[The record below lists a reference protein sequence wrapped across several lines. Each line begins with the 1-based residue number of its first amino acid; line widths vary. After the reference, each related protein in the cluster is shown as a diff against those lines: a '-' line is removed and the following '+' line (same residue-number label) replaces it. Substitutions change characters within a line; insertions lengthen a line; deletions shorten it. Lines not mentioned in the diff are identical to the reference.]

1 VTPSAKRIRPPETVP
16 LTDVLAALSFALDL
30 TEGQPM
36 GHALRTGLIGMELAA
51 RLDLPLQMRRDLY
64 YASLLKDAGCSSN
77 AAGVF
82 EIFGTDDIAAKRARM
97 VTDWSNDVRA
107 AMYALEHAAPGAS
120 WFERAKRVAT
130 LAKQGTRAAARLV
143 QVRCDRGA
151 DIVMQLGFGR
161 GAAETV
167 RALEEHWDGHGHPLG
182 LKGEQIPLTA
192 RVLGLAQI
200 LEVFGAGGGPYA
212 GLALVRRRS
221 GKWFDPTVVEACL
234 GMEPMLARWLA
245 MSTRELREEVSQ
257 AEPGHASLLA
267 GTSTLRRVAHVFA
280 GIVDAKS
287 PFTGVHSQRVADV
300 SVAIAEHLGW
310 SKVRVEE
317 TRAAALLH
325 DLGKLSVPNSI
336 LDKPG
341 ALDPGEWEIMR
352 MHALYT
358 ERILEHVKGFEWFAF
373 ASASHHERMDGS
385 GYCRGLGG
393 DSLPELSRVL
403 AVADVYDALSAPRPY
418 REALPSEEVFAIM
431 DRDGARGFC
440 PRCYDA
446 LRVVT
451 CDGEFEPGGEEDEE
465 QAA

>member
-1 VTPSAKRIRPPETVP
+1 
-16 LTDVLAALSFALDL
+16 L
-30 TEGQPM
+30 
-36 GHALRTGLIGMELAA
+36 
-51 RLDLPLQMRRDLY
+51 
-64 YASLLKDAGCSSN
+64 
-77 AAGVF
+77 
-82 EIFGTDDIAAKRARM
+82 
-97 VTDWSNDVRA
+97 
-107 AMYALEHAAPGAS
+107 
-120 WFERAKRVAT
+120 KRVA
-130 LAKQGTRAAARLV
+130 Q
-143 QVRCDRGA
+143 
-151 DIVMQLGFGR
+151 
-161 GAAETV
+161 
-167 RALEEHWDGHGHPLG
+167 
-182 LKGEQIPLTA
+182 
-192 RVLGLAQI
+192 
-200 LEVFGAGGGPYA
+200 
-212 GLALVRRRS
+212 
-221 GKWFDPTVVEACL
+221 
-234 GMEPMLARWLA
+234 
-245 MSTRELREEVSQ
+245 
-257 AEPGHASLLA
+257 
-267 GTSTLRRVAHVFA
+267 VFA
-280 GIVDAKS
+280 GIVDSKS
-287 PFTGVHSQRVADV
+287 PYTGAHSARVAE
-300 SVAIAEHLGW
+300 VAVAVARTLGW
-310 SKVRVEE
+310 NKELVEE
-317 TRAAALLH
+317 TRSAGLLH

-341 ALDPGEWEIMR
+341 ALEPPEWEIMR